1 MSVDFTLLIPEF
13 LLAGLAIG
21 VLAVDMVLPAR
32 LNHRRN
38 AIAASMAAVGMLA
51 VLGYSLVDL
60 RNIGETL
67 YGQIYFVDRYALLFK
82 ALFLGTGVA
91 VVLMSVEYV
100 GKKLQNPGEYYA
112 LLVFSVLGSIMMA
125 SAGELLTAYIAL
137 ELLSFSLYALVGLPR
152 GDHRSAEAVTKY
164 ILLGAVSSAILLY
177 GISLLYG
184 TLGTTFFR
192 FMDSPLAMF
201 ASQPTV
207 IIGFAMVAAGL
218 AFKLAIVPFHM
229 WTPDAYEG
237 APTPV
242 TAHLSVLSK
251 AAAFALALRFF
262 TEATQQSFH
271 SWQMGIAVL
280 AALTMTVGAL
290 VALTQTNIKRLL
302 AYSSITQAGFVIVG
316 LVAIG
321 DAIGGGVQNQ
331 AAANAVILHLVGYAF
346 TTLAAFMVV
355 VTVEAH
361 SGRELIADYAGLAR
375 RSPLAAMVM
384 ASALLSLAGLPIFAG
399 FVTKFF
405 LFTAAAEAGLLWLV
419 VVAALASL
427 VSLYYYLRIVRQMYL
442 VKPEGGSAAIVFPR
456 LSTVTMLGLFGGMV
470 FVGIYPGPILDAA
483 EAATHVLG
491 PFVSR

>member
-60 RNIGETL
+60 RNVGETL

-152 GDHRSAEAVTKY
+152 GDPRSAEAVTKY

-321 DAIGGGVQNQ
+321 DATGGGVQNQ

>member
-152 GDHRSAEAVTKY
+152 GDPRSAEAVTKY
-164 ILLGAVSSAILLY
+164 ILIGAVSSAILLY

-218 AFKLAIVPFHM
+218 AFKLAVVPFHM

>member
-60 RNIGETL
+60 RNVGETL

-152 GDHRSAEAVTKY
+152 GDPRSAEAVTKY

-470 FVGIYPGPILDAA
+470 SVGIYPGPILDAA

>member
-152 GDHRSAEAVTKY
+152 GDPRSAEAVTKY

-470 FVGIYPGPILDAA
+470 SVGIYPGPLLDAA

>member
-60 RNIGETL
+60 RNVGETL

-152 GDHRSAEAVTKY
+152 GDPRSAEAVTKY

>member
-60 RNIGETL
+60 RNVGETL

-152 GDHRSAEAVTKY
+152 GDPRSAEAVTKY

-470 FVGIYPGPILDAA
+470 SVGIYPGPLLDAA

>member
-152 GDHRSAEAVTKY
+152 GDPRSAEAVTKY